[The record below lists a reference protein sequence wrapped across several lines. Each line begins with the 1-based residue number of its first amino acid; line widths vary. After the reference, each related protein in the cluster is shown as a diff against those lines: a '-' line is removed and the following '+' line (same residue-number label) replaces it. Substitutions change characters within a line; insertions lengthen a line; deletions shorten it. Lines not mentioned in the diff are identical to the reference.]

1 MPVRQ
6 PSCAEFRAEELV
18 SVVTKFGPGAITGS
32 PIKMIHYIP
41 GPALIHGVMLTGGA
55 GIYGGSAEDDE
66 PSVVIYVR
74 DGSTVNLQS
83 DVLRFGWEAWE
94 QIQDYPNG
102 SVGFWLPAVQTQR
115 FFWASQLDSVAF
127 AKQSAEKYWLGSTT
141 NTSRFCNGP
150 RTVVEVAISSSAG
163 ATNDG
168 YIEPSSILVCYT
180 RLTQPTPPTP
190 EEIRAYD
197 ERAMVALLGHNHFF
211 SGSWPHL
218 PSATGMLPGITYV

>member
-1 MPVRQ
+1 MPVLQ
-6 PSCAEFRAEELV
+6 PSNTQFRAEELV
-18 SVVTKFGPGAITGS
+18 SITKKFGPGAIAGS
-32 PIKMIHYIP
+32 PYKMIHYIP
-41 GPALIHGVMLTGGA
+41 GPALIHGVMVT
-55 GIYGGSAEDDE
+55 GGSAIYSGSTEDDE
-66 PSVVIYVR
+66 PGVVIYVR

-83 DVLRFGWEAWE
+83 DVLRFGWEAWA

-102 SVGFWLPAVQTQR
+102 SVGFWLPAVQSQR
-115 FFWASQLDSVAF
+115 FFWASQLDVIGF
-127 AKQSAEKYWLGSTT
+127 VKQSAEKYWLGSTT

-168 YIEPSSILVCYT
+168 YIEPTSILVCYT
-180 RLTQPTPPTP
+180 RLSQPTSPTP

-197 ERAMVALLGHNHFF
+197 ERAMVALLGSNYFF

-218 PSATGMLPGITYV
+218 PSATGLLPGITHM